1 MDTFASLGKQICARL
16 RILFLFLYN
25 KIQTRNLKTNTST
38 ENSAQ
43 QQISIL
49 QGGLKHLIFMS
60 IWA

>member
-1 MDTFASLGKQICARL
+1 MDSFASLGKQICARL
-16 RILFLFLYN
+16 RRLFLFLFN